1 LWCGYEAYRAQEEG
15 KMIFIARASN
25 LKQLGA
31 ALASTI
37 LAGLLGIPI
46 GACTKPLKQD
56 WPEALLCL
64 VAITVAAAS
73 ATSSSN
79 CCRMFCNRLG
89 AFLCGFMIPFWH
101 TLGITAMISEAFGKV
116 SLAFLAQ
123 IVVVVT
129 SMCFFFLLETDRV
142 SDQITRLE
150 ALQLCRGFEGSIT
163 QAACSE
169 AADKARIFQEIGE
182 KTDAVD
188 HAISVLLAAGMSS
201 PTLTQVARAGIDIQ
215 SAGHAEIALPFAALM
230 TGFFALARVCFQMVY
245 LHKVFFA
252 WIQILSAG
260 ARLAL
265 VFVLWMSSK
274 DERCFVLKMMAKLV
288 ALDLLILGP
297 CMVLWEVKPSGGS
310 PHVFWFAA
318 PLVVHTIMLAL
329 ACLGM
334 RQLVSLRCG
343 RCLLQIFLARGV
355 SSFAGIF
362 TIRRSH
368 KESETEGDTETSTE

>member
-1 LWCGYEAYRAQEEG
+1 
-15 KMIFIARASN
+15 
-25 LKQLGA
+25 
-31 ALASTI
+31 
-37 LAGLLGIPI
+37 
-46 GACTKPLKQD
+46 
-56 WPEALLCL
+56 
-64 VAITVAAAS
+64 
-73 ATSSSN
+73 
-79 CCRMFCNRLG
+79 
-89 AFLCGFMIPFWH
+89 
-101 TLGITAMISEAFGKV
+101 
-116 SLAFLAQ
+116 
-123 IVVVVT
+123 
-129 SMCFFFLLETDRV
+129 
-142 SDQITRLE
+142 
-150 ALQLCRGFEGSIT
+150 
-163 QAACSE
+163 
-169 AADKARIFQEIGE
+169 
-182 KTDAVD
+182 
-188 HAISVLLAAGMSS
+188 MSS

-329 ACLGM
+329 ACL
-334 RQLVSLRCG
+334 LDAPISVAT
-343 RCLLQIFLARGV
+343 LAGAA
-355 SSFAGIF
+355 S
-362 TIRRSH
+362 
-368 KESETEGDTETSTE
+368 